1 MRGKLVAGRV
11 LLAVAAAMAL
21 ASCGGSTGGAPQP
34 SPTPSPIPTPTPTA
48 VPTSTARVLTTGPA
62 IAKIDFTTG
71 DLETFGLYHAVG
83 FTDLDGRYYPG
94 FANAFA
100 AFANVGTAPGASL
113 QADYALTFK
122 RVQAFDRETGM
133 QFTLFAPANVRVV
146 SPVTSL
152 LAVPGTS
159 ATKVKTQLGITGS
172 LFAMTADPDLAT
184 YDAFAEALSGD
195 AARGADA
202 GRMFAASLRVT
213 AMLAAL
219 KEVYTRATVNSV
231 QGPLLQFG
239 DFNNGP
245 PPAEATGARCLAAA
259 PAHFI
264 FQNDRMSAIIQCF
277 VDATGMSP
285 AVRPSTA
292 KIQAIAHL
300 IDGYAAAMPVRLDG
314 GRQGGRWLL
323 GVNGYL
329 RAKVGQILADS
340 TDGTAQAVLAITAIS
355 PVIIDETA
363 RYGAYNSYGT
373 FASYWPQP
381 DFVTLT
387 NVTSLTATDEQ
398 LQRNDV
404 VFSNVLVNS
413 NGIDPAVATIDGF
426 TVPAVNASEISV
438 VRNGAG
444 GFTVTAL
451 NGFKGVSFFDYYSS
465 SGIITQRIASVYVRV
480 L

>member
-1 MRGKLVAGRV
+1 M
-11 LLAVAAAMAL
+11 
-21 ASCGGSTGGAPQP
+21 
-34 SPTPSPIPTPTPTA
+34 
-48 VPTSTARVLTTGPA
+48 PTSTARVHTTGPA

-71 DLETFGLYHAVG
+71 DLETFGLFHAVG

-100 AFANVGTAPGASL
+100 AFANVGTAPGANL
-113 QADYALTFK
+113 QTDYALTFK
-122 RVQAFDRETGM
+122 RVQAFDRATGL

-159 ATKVKTQLGITGS
+159 AAKVKTQLGITGS
-172 LFAMTADPDLAT
+172 LFGMTTDPDLAT
-184 YDAFAEALSGD
+184 YDAFTEGQSGD
-195 AARGADA
+195 PSRQADA
-202 GRMFAASLRVT
+202 ARMFAASLRATVV
-213 AMLAAL
+213 LAAL
-219 KEVYTRATVNSV
+219 QEVYSRATVNTV

-259 PAHFI
+259 PAQFI

-277 VDATGMSP
+277 VAATGMNP
-285 AVRPSTA
+285 AVRPSTV
-292 KIQAIAHL
+292 KVQAIAHL
-300 IDGYAAAMPVRLDG
+300 IDGYAAAMPLQLDG
-314 GRQGGRWLL
+314 GPQGARWLL

-329 RAKVGQILADS
+329 RAKVGQILADN
-340 TDGTAQAVLAITAIS
+340 TDSTAQAVLAVTAIS
-355 PVIIDETA
+355 PVIINETA
-363 RYGAYNSYGT
+363 RYFAHNSYGT
-373 FASYWPQP
+373 YSSYWPQP

-387 NVTSLTATDEQ
+387 SVSSLTATDEQ

-404 VFSNVLVNS
+404 VFSSVLLNS
-413 NGIDPAVATIDGF
+413 SGIDPAVATIDGF
-426 TVPAVNASEISV
+426 TLPANNASEISV

-444 GFTVTAL
+444 AFTVTAL

-465 SGIITQRIASVYVRV
+465 SGNITQRIARVYVRV